1 MKLRKPKYEN
11 LLAEI
16 GIAIETARQYAIKAV
31 NTSLVKANW
40 ELRSNHEH
48 L

>member
-1 MKLRKPKYEN
+1 MKLQKPKYEN

-16 GIAIETARQYAIKAV
+16 GLAIEAARQFAIKAV

-40 ELRSNHEH
+40 ELRSNHKH